1 MGNDN
6 CFSPNVQGLKEKLE
20 MYKSRY
26 NDRKIKSKNYY
37 NNIKESENSVSNYR
51 TSISELNYQFDQ
63 YNTQKIINKDENNT
77 LLNDLKE
84 ITNKIN
90 EYQNV
95 LENQKTL
102 LKNLE
107 NNLMLIQKQ
116 FDDIDLKFQN
126 KESINN
132 ELIEKIF
139 NNLEKLLGENQE
151 ILINLEEKKKFIEQN
166 KIEIEIE
173 SKLNKILKIAKN
185 DKNILKT
192 EEKGLK
198 DFINN
203 KNELGEIYAPKENE
217 NKDNEYEVPLLLM
230 KNWHEI
236 CYINNDYDIHDVTY
250 DLKAVGLPP
259 FMNFEASFFFFEPD
273 ISINILLFEIDGNK
287 AIYQFE
293 KHCIYFNIN
302 LKNLESNKIH
312 IKYKES
318 PEKMTEEEKAFRN
331 IYRSKYY
338 GLSERLVGENAK
350 YILKNESDLEII
362 NFDDEFLI
370 KINDNEYQW
379 EGIVPNEGKLTRV
392 RMSKK
397 EGIVHYLEKQEIKT
411 KNNSLIKNSNLIIP
425 FSYIGGNNEIIKNEY
440 GCSPKGEIKL
450 GKNDRNERIYD
461 IKFQNINSNTAEF
474 HFEGELKNKCNMDW
488 VINLTNEEIESLIPS
503 DFKTNKVLFN
513 KTANNII
520 KEYDKEHKDDVIK
533 VPDVVKIGKW
543 IKKNIKYD
551 IRYTGMNHLT
561 AFDTLNDKRGV
572 CHHFT
577 KLFNA
582 LMYALGYPVLYAL
595 GFAMTNKNSF
605 GIEDSFCWS
614 LINLDKKGLKWTP
627 FDATFGIFSGKLPV
641 THVFKKIGVEG
652 ALFLSYDNADM
663 EPPYIQGRID

>member
-259 FMNFEASFFFFEPD
+259 FMNFEASFFFLSL
-273 ISINILLFEIDGNK
+273 IYLLIYYFSKLMEIK
-287 AIYQFE
+287 QF
-293 KHCIYFNIN
+293 IN
-302 LKNLESNKIH
+302 LKS
-312 IKYKES
+312 
-318 PEKMTEEEKAFRN
+318 T
-331 IYRSKYY
+331 
-338 GLSERLVGENAK
+338 V
-350 YILKNESDLEII
+350 YILI
-362 NFDDEFLI
+362 LI
-370 KINDNEYQW
+370 
-379 EGIVPNEGKLTRV
+379 
-392 RMSKK
+392 
-397 EGIVHYLEKQEIKT
+397 
-411 KNNSLIKNSNLIIP
+411 
-425 FSYIGGNNEIIKNEY
+425 
-440 GCSPKGEIKL
+440 
-450 GKNDRNERIYD
+450 
-461 IKFQNINSNTAEF
+461 
-474 HFEGELKNKCNMDW
+474 
-488 VINLTNEEIESLIPS
+488 
-503 DFKTNKVLFN
+503 
-513 KTANNII
+513 
-520 KEYDKEHKDDVIK
+520 
-533 VPDVVKIGKW
+533 
-543 IKKNIKYD
+543 
-551 IRYTGMNHLT
+551 
-561 AFDTLNDKRGV
+561 
-572 CHHFT
+572 
-577 KLFNA
+577 
-582 LMYALGYPVLYAL
+582 
-595 GFAMTNKNSF
+595 
-605 GIEDSFCWS
+605 
-614 LINLDKKGLKWTP
+614 
-627 FDATFGIFSGKLPV
+627 
-641 THVFKKIGVEG
+641 
-652 ALFLSYDNADM
+652 
-663 EPPYIQGRID
+663 